1 MEQISR
7 QMVSILLRP
16 AETIHAG
23 YVFFIVTVNSNF
35 NEKLI
40 TWFQIWDLRR
50 RQPVYTIPAHTNLIS
65 DVKYQKD
72 GGNFIVTSSFDCSVK
87 VLKMHIFHFFLQ
99 KYLLLIKLRY
109 LKILKK
115 QISFEE
121 IIE

>member
-1 MEQISR
+1 MQGTYFRLSR
-7 QMVSILLRP
+7 QK
-16 AETIHAG
+16 
-23 YVFFIVTVNSNF
+23 SNF

-87 VLKMHIFHFFLQ
+87 VIKKGIFFIFFLQ
-99 KYLLLIKLRY
+99 KYLLITFRY
-109 LKILKK
+109 TKI
-115 QISFEE
+115 FEK
-121 IIE
+121 IDFI

>member
-87 VLKMHIFHFFLQ
+87 VLKMHIFHFFST
-99 KYLLLIKLRY
+99 
-109 LKILKK
+109 KIFIIDKT
-115 QISFEE
+115 QVFENFE
-121 IIE
+121 KTDFI